1 MAENTKLK
9 PCPFCG
15 GEAQFKTI
23 SNKSGNQSVGFEFEI
38 SCVKCGIMLP
48 KRYSIEFQLS
58 NSGEIKPIT
67 DHRMTATEAWN
78 RRADNG

>member
-1 MAENTKLK
+1 MNEIKLK

-15 GEAQFKTI
+15 SEAQFKTI

-38 SCVKCGIMLP
+38 SCVKCGVMLP
-48 KRYSIEFQLS
+48 KRDSVEFQLS
-58 NSGEIKPIT
+58 NSGVIKPIT
-67 DHRMTATEAWN
+67 DHRMTALEAWN